1 MSNHREEFREQ
12 KAQLIAYLLSKV
24 KAGDFHA
31 VQDAASDIR
40 ELDAKLAILAEVQPS
55 GPIPY
60 PREDYIP
67 RDQGRTR
74 LPMPDVLTLGDGE
87 DATKAARYAQRILDE
102 PWTDVQR
109 KQNAEQHAGPM

>member
-67 RDQGRTR
+67 RDQGRHATA
-74 LPMPDVLTLGDGE
+74 E
-87 DATKAARYAQRILDE
+87 DWDAM
-102 PWTDVQR
+102 QR
-109 KQNAEQHAGPM
+109 KQNAEQHAGPK